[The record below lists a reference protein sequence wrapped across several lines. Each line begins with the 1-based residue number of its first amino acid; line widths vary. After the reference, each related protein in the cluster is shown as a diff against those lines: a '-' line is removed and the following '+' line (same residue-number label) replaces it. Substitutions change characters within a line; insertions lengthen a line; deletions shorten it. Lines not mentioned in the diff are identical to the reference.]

1 LGPFGLV
8 GIPNPSFLL
17 VSFQAYQFK
26 YDSIHGRFNG
36 LVEVEGD
43 NLIID
48 GQVTYRLSKERRTG
62 EQPNIGLVLPNIVLP
77 WRKVYPWKEIP

>member
-1 LGPFGLV
+1 
-8 GIPNPSFLL
+8 L

-48 GQVTYRLSKERRTG
+48 GQVTYRLSKERRTVKHVNLILAWFCLG
-62 EQPNIGLVLPNIVLP
+62 GKYTLE
-77 WRKVYPWKEIP
+77 KKYPRPYVCVFVE

>member
-1 LGPFGLV
+1 
-8 GIPNPSFLL
+8 L

-48 GQVTYRLSKERRTG
+48 GQVTYRLSKERRTVKHV
-62 EQPNIGLVLPNIVLP
+62 NLI
-77 WRKVYPWKEIP
+77 WA